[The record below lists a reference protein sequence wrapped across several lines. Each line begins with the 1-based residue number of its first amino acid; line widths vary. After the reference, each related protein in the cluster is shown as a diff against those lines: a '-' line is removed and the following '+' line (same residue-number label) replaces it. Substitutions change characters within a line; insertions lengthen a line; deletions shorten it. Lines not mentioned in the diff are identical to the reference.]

1 MRIVVNAL
9 MYAIP
14 SIFNVLLVCLVFW
27 LIFSIMGVQ
36 FFGGKFF
43 KCLDENGELLN
54 ITIVNDQWQCLS
66 YNYSWVNSKI
76 NFDHVGMGYLALF
89 QVATFEGW
97 MEVMADAVDSR
108 GVHLQP
114 AREANLYA
122 YIYFVIFIIC
132 GSFFTLNLF
141 IGVIIDNFN
150 MLKKKVSETR
160 ISFSVSNCLILFQY
174 EGGILEMFLTP
185 SQKSYYCAM
194 KKLGRKKPQKVIK
207 RPLNPLLAMFYDLAN
222 SRRFEIA
229 IFVLIF
235 LNMLSMGIEHF
246 GQPDVIFFLLE
257 VSNAFFTTVFGL
269 ECIVKIVG
277 KNRSIGC

>member
-43 KCLDENGELLN
+43 KCLDENGELLS
-54 ITIVNDQWQCLS
+54 ISIVNDQWQCLS
-66 YNYSWVNSKI
+66 QNYTWVNSKI

-97 MEVMADAVDSR
+97 MEVMADAVDCR

-150 MLKKKVSETR
+150 MLKKKVR
-160 ISFSVSNCLILFQY
+160 Y
-174 EGGILEMFLTP
+174 
-185 SQKSYYCAM
+185 
-194 KKLGRKKPQKVIK
+194 
-207 RPLNPLLAMFYDLAN
+207 
-222 SRRFEIA
+222 
-229 IFVLIF
+229 
-235 LNMLSMGIEHF
+235 
-246 GQPDVIFFLLE
+246 FLLFRG
-257 VSNAFFTTVFGL
+257 V
-269 ECIVKIVG
+269 
-277 KNRSIGC
+277 

>member
-1 MRIVVNAL
+1 

-54 ITIVNDQWQCLS
+54 ISIVNDQWQCLS
-66 YNYSWVNSKI
+66 KNYSWVNSKI

-97 MEVMADAVDSR
+97 MEVMADAVDCR

-114 AREANLYA
+114 EREANLYA
-122 YIYFVIFIIC
+122 YVYFVIFIIC

-150 MLKKKVSETR
+150 MLKKKVR
-160 ISFSVSNCLILFQY
+160 FI
-174 EGGILEMFLTP
+174 
-185 SQKSYYCAM
+185 
-194 KKLGRKKPQKVIK
+194 
-207 RPLNPLLAMFYDLAN
+207 
-222 SRRFEIA
+222 RRER
-229 IFVLIF
+229 V
-235 LNMLSMGIEHF
+235 
-246 GQPDVIFFLLE
+246 D
-257 VSNAFFTTVFGL
+257 
-269 ECIVKIVG
+269 
-277 KNRSIGC
+277 